1 MLTVLVAFNNKEDFS
16 SIFLVLLLGRKSV
29 GCYQA
34 CHSSWQV
41 PVAATAKVIT
51 LISIKQNIFVF
62 DPAPWW
68 STVGVRETIVM
79 LHMIY
84 LSLIH

>member
-16 SIFLVLLLGRKSV
+16 STFLVLLLGRKSG

-34 CHSSWQV
+34 SHSSWQV

-51 LISIKQNIFVF
+51 LISIKQTFVCI
-62 DPAPWW
+62 DPTPRW
-68 STVGVRETIVM
+68 STGGVRETIVM

-84 LSLIH
+84 LSL